1 MSPEVL
7 RLQPK
12 VTEVRIVS
20 KEYEVYF
27 LNEFNITVFMGM
39 CFELNHSMVPV
50 FLCICQNPGRSGSSY
65 HRVFYL
71 KILLSLSLGKII
83 LNLTLYGRNS
93 ALDLPFKINFI
104 IFMAVV

>member
-1 MSPEVL
+1 M
-7 RLQPK
+7 RFF
-12 VTEVRIVS
+12 
-20 KEYEVYF
+20 F

-39 CFELNHSMVPV
+39 CFELIHSTLPV
-50 FLCICQNPGRSGSSY
+50 FLCICQNPGRSESSY

-83 LNLTLYGRNS
+83 LNLTLYGKNS

-104 IFMAVV
+104 ILMAVV